1 MPASLSHLQSRAAVQ
16 AALDEFVRLGRT
28 AFLARYG
35 FGKSRDF
42 MVRDPRT
49 GILCDSKAIVGAAWG
64 HQFPHQGPLR
74 PADFSGGAAT
84 VEQKLRS
91 LGFEM
96 VRIGEDWSEQE
107 VAATVASYF
116 EMLRLD
122 VQGAPYRKSAFNEAL
137 RQQLRGRS
145 KASVELKYQNVSAV
159 LHAMDLPF
167 IPGYKPRG
175 NAQLLLRK
183 AVQKFVLGQ
192 AGLVKQVVDAL
203 EDATPAARKTFRA
216 RVVDPPPLETVAA
229 VPGAGPRVRLPRK
242 IDYAARDASNRTLGH
257 AGEQWAI
264 DFEHERLRRAG
275 LPELLERLEWVS
287 ETRGDGDGFD
297 ILSWDSADQARY
309 IEVKTTNGAHAS
321 SFIISRNELEFSR
334 EVGDAF
340 HLYRVFQFR
349 QAPMLYMLR
358 GDVSRQLHLEPV
370 DYRASFRKLRA

>member
-1 MPASLSHLQSRAAVQ
+1 MPVHLSHLQSRAAVQ

-42 MVRDPRT
+42 LVRDPRS
-49 GILCDSKAIVGAAWG
+49 GIPCDSKAIVGAAWG
-64 HQFPHQGPLR
+64 YQFPQQGPLR

-84 VEQKLRS
+84 VEHKLRS

-96 VRIGEDWSEQE
+96 VRIGEDWSAQE

-122 VQGAPYRKSAFNEAL
+122 AQGAPYKKSAFNEAL
-137 RQQLRGRS
+137 RGELRGRS
-145 KASVELKYQNVSAV
+145 KASVELKFQNVSAV

-183 AVQKFVLGQ
+183 AVQKFVLEH
-192 AGLVKQVVDAL
+192 AGLVRRVVDTL
-203 EDATPAARKTFRA
+203 EEATPAAQKTFQA
-216 RVVDPPPLETVAA
+216 IVVEPPPLETVAV
-229 VPGAGPRVRLPRK
+229 VPGAGPRIRLPRK
-242 IDYAARDASNRTLGH
+242 VDHAARDASNRRLGLD
-257 AGEQWAI
+257 GERWVM
-264 DFEHERLRRAG
+264 DFEHRRLLEAG
-275 LPELLERLEWVS
+275 QPALLERVEWVS

-321 SFIISRNELEFSR
+321 SFIISRNELDFAR
-334 EVGDAF
+334 EAGDAF

-349 QAPMLYMLR
+349 QAPMLYVLR
-358 GDVSRQLHLEPV
+358 GDVSRQLHLEPI
-370 DYRASFRKLRA
+370 DYRASFRRLLA

>member
-1 MPASLSHLQSRAAVQ
+1 MPVQLSHLQSRAAVQ

-35 FGKSRDF
+35 FGKSRDY
-42 MVRDPRT
+42 MVRDPRSGT
-49 GILCDSKAIVGAAWG
+49 PCDSKAIVGAAWG
-64 HQFPHQGPLR
+64 YQFPQQGSLR

-107 VAATVASYF
+107 VAAAVASYF

-122 VQGAPYRKSAFNEAL
+122 AQGAPYEKSAFNEAL
-137 RQQLRGRS
+137 RAELRGRS

-175 NAQLLLRK
+175 NAQLLFRQ
-183 AVQKFVLGQ
+183 AVQKFVLAN
-192 AGLVKQVVDAL
+192 AGLVQRVVDTL
-203 EDATPAARKTFRA
+203 EEATPAAQKTFQA
-216 RVVDPPPLETVAA
+216 IVVDPPPLETVAT
-229 VPGAGPRVRLPRK
+229 VPGVGPRIRLPRK
-242 IDYAARDASNRTLGH
+242 VDYAARDASNRRLGLE
-257 AGEQWAI
+257 GERWVM
-264 DFEHERLRRAG
+264 DFEHRRLLEAG
-275 LPELLERLEWVS
+275 QPELLERVEWVS

-321 SFIISRNELEFSR
+321 SFVISRNELDFAR

-358 GDVSRQLHLEPV
+358 GDIARQLHLEPI
-370 DYRASFRKLRA
+370 DYRASFRRLLA

>member
-1 MPASLSHLQSRAAVQ
+1 MPASLSHLQSQAAVQ

-42 MVRDPRT
+42 LVRDPRT

-64 HQFPHQGPLR
+64 HQFPQRGPLR

-91 LGFEM
+91 LGFEV

-122 VQGAPYRKSAFNEAL
+122 AQGAPYRKSAFNEAL
-137 RQQLRGRS
+137 RLQLRGRS

-159 LHAMDLPF
+159 LHALDLPF

-183 AVQKFVLGQ
+183 AVQKFVLDH
-192 AGLVKQVVDAL
+192 ADLVKQVVDTL
-203 EDATPAARKTFRA
+203 EEATPALAKTFQA
-216 RVVDPPPLETVAA
+216 TVVEPPPLETVAA
-229 VPGAGPRVRLPRK
+229 VPGVGPRLRIPRK
-242 IDYAARDASNRTLGH
+242 IDQAARDDANRTLGH
-257 AGEQWAI
+257 AGEGWVI
-264 DFEHERLRRAG
+264 GFEQQRLRDAG
-275 LPELLERLEWVS
+275 QPELFERLEWVS
-287 ETRGDGDGFD
+287 ETRGDGAGYD

-321 SFIISRNELEFSR
+321 SFIISRNELDFAR
-334 EVGDAF
+334 EAGDAF

-349 QAPMLYMLR
+349 SAPSLYMLR
-358 GDVSRQLHLEPV
+358 GDVSRQLHLEAI
-370 DYRASFRKLRA
+370 DYRASFRRLMA